1 MRVLVVSPHY
11 DDAPLSVGESL
22 LHGDLRSERVT
33 VGIVFGRSNWVR
45 YFHPTNRR
53 WPVATAIRLMEEGV
67 NAFRFRYRVRVA
79 LLPEWIL
86 RTGIA
91 DSAAYLDQSRDVS
104 ADPLVDDV
112 YRVLLKWSAGA
123 DLVLVPLGIGGHVD
137 HLIVAAAGRRLA
149 DAGRPIRFYEDRP
162 YACWLDDDALTAAAL
177 VTVPHGAP
185 SPISG
190 PIGGRKRELIWYPSQ
205 VGGFFDDAIGLD
217 ETRNRCERV
226 WE

>member
-11 DDAPLSVGESL
+11 DDAPMSVGESL

-33 VGIVFGRSNWVR
+33 VGVVFGRSNWVK
-45 YFHPTNRR
+45 YFHPTTRR
-53 WPVATAIRLMEEGV
+53 WPLATAIRFMEEVV
-67 NAFRFRYRVRVA
+67 NASRFRYRVRVA
-79 LLPEWIL
+79 SLPEWIL

-91 DSAAYLDQSRDVS
+91 ETAEYLDQARDVS
-104 ADPLVDDV
+104 ADPLVDEV
-112 YRVLLKWSAGA
+112 YRVLLRWSRRA
-123 DLVLVPLGIGGHVD
+123 DLILVPLGVGGHVD

-149 DAGRPIRFYEDRP
+149 DSRRPVRFYEDRP
-162 YACWLDDDALTAAAL
+162 YACWLDDEALTAAAL

-190 PIGGRKRELIWYPSQ
+190 PIGGRKRDLIWYPSQ
-205 VGGFFDDAIGLD
+205 VGGFFDEAIGLD
-217 ETRNRCERV
+217 ETRQRCERV